1 MSHEKGTKLEKL
13 VTKILEAQ
21 GYKVSHDVRLVG
33 KSGVRHQ
40 IDVYAEYEGPLH
52 KTRIIVECKAY
63 GQPVGKEIIQKL
75 IQEIEDL
82 GVEKGILATTSRF
95 TRDAIELAKGFPIE
109 LWDEHKLAG
118 LVQELLRKEEEERRM
133 EEEEKKIEEM
143 EIYHVVPRANVKPWK
158 IKFKDRLLATKVVY
172 FPIIELVG
180 ERLVPKGFI
189 LKREVIQRLRV
200 LINGING
207 QYLTYRRGL
216 KDFMPKEFNSEAFA
230 KVRVVVGMIREGEPL
245 KYEII
250 PWRADVR
257 RVERELEKLGII
269 VKGYKLIYYPF
280 YLMKLRRKSLI
291 PLMAREEEEIA
302 IIDLVHGHKLRKGS
316 VRKSLLNLVVIGAI
330 DI

>member
-1 MSHEKGTKLEKL
+1 MSYEKGARLERL
-13 VTKILEAQ
+13 VAKILEAQ
-21 GYKVSHDVRLVG
+21 GYKVSHDVWLVG
-33 KSGVRHQ
+33 RSGVRHQ
-40 IDVYAEYEGPLH
+40 IDVYAEFEGPLH
-52 KTRIIVECKAY
+52 RTRIIVECKAY
-63 GQPVGKEIIQKL
+63 EQPVGKEIVQKL

-109 LWDEHKLAG
+109 LWDKHKLAE
-118 LVQELLRKEEEERRM
+118 LVQELLREEEEERR
-133 EEEEKKIEEM
+133 IEEM
-143 EIYHVVPRANVKPWK
+143 EVYHIAPKASVKPWK
-158 IKFKDRLLATKVVY
+158 IKFRDRLLAAKVVY

-189 LKREVIQRLRV
+189 LKREVIQRLRIP
-200 LINGING
+200 INGVSG
-207 QYLTYRRGL
+207 RYLTYRRGL
-216 KDFMPKEFNSEAFA
+216 KDFVPKNFNSEAFT
-230 KVRVVVGMIREGEPL
+230 KVRAITEMRREGEPL

-257 RVERELEKLGII
+257 KVERELEKLGII

-291 PLMAREEEEIA
+291 PLMAGEEEEIA
-302 IIDLVHGHKLRKGS
+302 IIDLVHGHKLGKGS
-316 VRKSLLNLVVIGAI
+316 VRESLLNLVLVGAI